1 MDRRYKPLT
10 PHEQLKL
17 RQELTATMAAHP
29 EWAFAQVIKH
39 IRKTLRLTILDM
51 AKVGRVS
58 AQTLKNVEAAKNSPT
73 LETAERLLR
82 PFGLRLTV
90 TTKQPSSELEKR

>member
-17 RQELTATMAAHP
+17 RQVLSAAIEAHP
-29 EWAFAQVIKH
+29 EWAFAQVVKH
-39 IRKTLRLTILDM
+39 IRKTLRLTIADM
-51 AKVGRVS
+51 AKVGCVS
-58 AQTLKNVEAAKNSPT
+58 GQTLKNVEAAKNSPT

-82 PFGLRLTV
+82 PFGLKLTV
-90 TTKQPSSELEKR
+90 TIKQAGKQAGSA